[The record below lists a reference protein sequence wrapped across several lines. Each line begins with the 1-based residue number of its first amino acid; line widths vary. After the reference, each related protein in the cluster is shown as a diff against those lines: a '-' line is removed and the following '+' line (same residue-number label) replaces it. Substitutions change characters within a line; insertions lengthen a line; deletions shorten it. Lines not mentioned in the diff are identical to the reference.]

1 MIEKQML
8 RLMLGKAFYTKYKGT
23 ISPTIFTGDI
33 SSLFD
38 TIQKAH
44 AKYSDDISVDELYSL
59 HTAIFNPAL
68 TRAAKEK
75 FSELVEDIK
84 EIQEPSKEI
93 AKDIMRILSDR
104 DLAQRIAVE
113 ATEIFNGKDA
123 NFTEITGMIENHKQG
138 DEEKTPAV
146 TNNVKEVLGLL
157 DVTTKWKFNI
167 PVLKQNVGGIGGGNL
182 MIAFARP
189 ETGKTAFWVSLCAGP
204 EGFAEQGA
212 KVHAF
217 INEEPA
223 IRTQMRAISC
233 YTGMT
238 REEIILETPNNAEEI
253 SLTKTNGDGF
263 SLNLSSGESFL
274 INDTTIGTPQSDYV
288 KLVNSNPFYFTT
300 DEIFA
305 RQDDQFV
312 NHWMRVDNFPDSANY
327 GKLMKDTVAD
337 DYFDITKSSP
347 FGLYQTRSH
356 SYVIGDKGLEVGDK
370 IYSDRLLDFNKGK
383 FIDLFEIEKNWKHP
397 VNKAN
402 IVKLISFLKDKDL
415 RAIKQI

>member
-1 MIEKQML
+1 MIEKQMI
-8 RLMLGKAFYTKYKGT
+8 RLMLNKKFYTQHKGML
-23 ISPTIFTGDI
+23 SPTVFAGDI
-33 SSLFD
+33 SSLYE

-44 AKYSDDISVDELYSL
+44 EKYEEDIKVDELYSL

-84 EIQEPSKEI
+84 EVQEPSKEI

-123 NFTEITGMIENHKQG
+123 NFTEITGMIEKHKQNIS
-138 DEEKTPAV
+138 EEKTPAV
-146 TNNVKEVLGLL
+146 TSDVEQVLDLL

-167 PVLKQNVGGIGGGNL
+167 PVLKENVGGIGGGNL

-204 EGFAEQGA
+204 NGFAEQGA
-212 KVHAF
+212 KIHAF

-238 REEIILETPNNAEEI
+238 RDEIILEKKVAQSSWSEIKNNISMFDTVDWSMEDIDAHCEKHKPDIIVIDQLDKINVTGTYARTDEKLRQIYTNVREIAKRRDCAVIAISQASADAHNRNSISFDQMENSKTGKAAEA
-253 SLTKTNGDGF
+253 D
-263 SLNLSSGESFL
+263 L
-274 INDTTIGTPQSDYV
+274 IIGIGR
-288 KLVNSNPFYFTT
+288 NSNSDLENKIRTLCISKNKINGYHGEPVCT
-300 DEIFA
+300 I
-305 RQDDQFV
+305 R
-312 NHWMRVDNFPDSANY
+312 
-327 GKLMKDTVAD
+327 
-337 DYFDITKSSP
+337 
-347 FGLYQTRSH
+347 RSI
-356 SYVIGDKGLEVGDK
+356 SRYEV
-370 IYSDRLLDFNKGK
+370 
-383 FIDLFEIEKNWKHP
+383 
-397 VNKAN
+397 
-402 IVKLISFLKDKDL
+402 
-415 RAIKQI
+415 